1 MLNPFS
7 VLMIVLILTMTSTVG
22 AMMGYGMAVIALP
35 FCAFFMDL
43 KMLPPLFGTMGGIA
57 SLYISIKERRH
68 INWKELWRI
77 LAWCA
82 IGFPVGIY
90 GFHRLP
96 VDKLNIFLGVFI
108 VVVAAHG
115 FWKTY
120 TRRVSRPWNWL
131 FGRALLV
138 LGGVIHGA
146 FTTGGPAV
154 IAYSEPILKDKHE
167 FRATMMLL
175 WGILNP
181 IFVTIY
187 WLSPTRQIEVFWL
200 SLFCLPAIFIGVR
213 TGQFLHHRISER
225 GFRLAVFMLLFLSG
239 LSRFVPN
246 VAPPKAEETSF
257 AEPAA
262 IVQTLD

>member
-1 MLNPFS
+1 MLEPFS
-7 VLMIVLILTMTSTVG
+7 VVMIALILTMTSTVG

-43 KMLPPLFGTMGGIA
+43 KMLPPLFGTLGGIA

-68 INWKELWRI
+68 INWRELRRV
-77 LAWCA
+77 LLWCA
-82 IGFPVGIY
+82 IGFPVGVY
-90 GFHRLP
+90 GFHKLP
-96 VDKLNIFLGVFI
+96 VNRLNLFLAVFI
-108 VVVAAHG
+108 VIVSVHG

-120 TRRVSRPWNWL
+120 TKRASRPWPWL
-131 FGRALLV
+131 FGRILLI

-167 FRATMMLL
+167 FRATMMLI

-187 WLSPTRQIEVFWL
+187 WLSPSRQIEVFWL
-200 SLFCLPAIFIGVR
+200 TLACIPSIFIGIR
-213 TGQFLHHRISER
+213 TGQFLHHRVSER
-225 GFRLAVFMLLFLSG
+225 GFRLAVFTLLFLSG
-239 LSRFVPN
+239 ISRLMPN
-246 VAPPKAEETSF
+246 DHPAKPEEISHTAPVESL
-257 AEPAA
+257 
-262 IVQTLD
+262 QTVD